1 MVLSRDLAEIS
12 SMIAMDALTLFCIFL
27 LGQNGKCCN
36 L

>member
-1 MVLSRDLAEIS
+1 MVLNRDLAEIS

-27 LGQNGKCCN
+27 LRAEWKV